1 MVYMIAGKIKF
12 LILKYVTG
20 KEEASVKWLTIR
32 NFRMIQTDGS
42 RQVVSD
48 V

>member
-1 MVYMIAGKIKF
+1 MSAGEIKF

-20 KEEASVKWLTIR
+20 KKEALVKWLTVR
-32 NFRMIQTDGS
+32 SFRMVQTEGS